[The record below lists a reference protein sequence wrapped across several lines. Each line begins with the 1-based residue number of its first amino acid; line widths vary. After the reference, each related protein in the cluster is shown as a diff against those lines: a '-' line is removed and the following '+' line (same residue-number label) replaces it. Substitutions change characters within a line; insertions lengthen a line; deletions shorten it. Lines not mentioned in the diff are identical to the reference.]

1 MKRTRLFELLSS
13 LNSSELLEL
22 KKMVNSPFFNKR
34 KDVMQLFDYLN
45 HCIKKGKT
53 PTKNAAFDAMK
64 SSKNFDDHAVR
75 LPMSILKKLLEK
87 YLVQKEI
94 FSDKSFVEAK
104 LATVL
109 RKRKLTKQ
117 HEKVVK
123 DGAKKLQEQPLR
135 NTKTLEHQL
144 DFQLEEFQRKV
155 ATRRTGE
162 LNLQALSDQLD
173 NIFIAKKLRQV
184 CLLLSHQ
191 RVYKKD
197 YDFGLLEAIVKKVET
212 ENLHELPAIG
222 MYYFAWKTL
231 TEDSSDVHFQQ
242 FKKLVLEKADLF
254 PDDEMRDLT
263 ILAINFCIQKYNQG
277 NRDYLLEEF
286 EIYKEGLER
295 GYFLNDNQI
304 SRFTYRNIVTLSL
317 VLKDYDWTDQFINH
331 YKKYLNPKYR
341 DSMFNFN
348 LARLEYERKNYDHA
362 LDLLRQCEHEDLLLE
377 LSTRTMFLKIFYEM
391 GSFDLLPFHIS
402 ALQTFMRRKKIIA
415 YHRNLYSNFT
425 SFFTK
430 MLNLP
435 PGDRASKKELKNQI
449 EVAEVLAEKEWL
461 LRQL

>member
-1 MKRTRLFELLSS
+1 MERTRLFELLLS
-13 LNSSELLEL
+13 LNSSELLEV

-34 KDVMQLFDYLN
+34 KDVIQLFVYLN
-45 HCIKKGKT
+45 LCIKKGKT
-53 PTKNAAFDAMK
+53 PTKQEAFGQI
-64 SSKNFDDHAVR
+64 STSKKYDDHAVR
-75 LPMSILKKLLEK
+75 LPMSFLKKLLEK

-94 FSDKSFVEAK
+94 FADKSFVEAK

-117 HEKVVK
+117 HEKIVK
-123 DGAKKLQEQPLR
+123 DGAQKLQEQPLR
-135 NTKTLEHQL
+135 NAKTLEYQL

-155 ATRRTGE
+155 TTRRTGE

-197 YDFGLLEAIVKKVET
+197 YDFGLLDAIVKKIEA
-212 ENLHELPAIG
+212 ENLYQLPAIG

-231 TEDSSDVHFQQ
+231 TEDSSDTHFQQ

-277 NRDYLLEEF
+277 NRNYLLEEF

-317 VLKDYDWTDQFINH
+317 VLKDYKWTDQFIHN
-331 YKKYLNPKYR
+331 YKKHLNPKYR
-341 DSMFNFN
+341 DSTFNFN
-348 LARLEYERKNYDHA
+348 LARLEYERKNYDYA

-377 LSTRTMFLKIFYEM
+377 LSTRTMFLKIFFEM

-402 ALQTFMRRKKIIA
+402 ALQTFIRRKKIIG

-435 PGDRASKKELKNQI
+435 PGDRALKKELKVQV
-449 EVAEVLAEKEWL
+449 EMAEVLAEKEWL
-461 LRQL
+461 LSQL

>member
-1 MKRTRLFELLSS
+1 MERTPLFELLSS
-13 LNSSELLEL
+13 LNSSELLEI

-34 KDVMQLFDYLN
+34 KDVIQLFKYLN
-45 HCIKKGKT
+45 LCIKKGKT
-53 PTKNAAFDAMK
+53 PAKQEAFGQISTSQK
-64 SSKNFDDHAVR
+64 FDDHAVR
-75 LPMSILKKLLEK
+75 LPMSFLKKLLEK

-94 FSDKSFVEAK
+94 FADKSFIEAK

-117 HEKVVK
+117 HEKIVK
-123 DGAKKLQEQPLR
+123 DGAQKLQNQPLR
-135 NTKTLEHQL
+135 NAKTLEYQL

-173 NIFIAKKLRQV
+173 NIFIAKKFRQV

-197 YDFGLLEAIVKKVET
+197 YDFGLLDAIVKKVES

-277 NRDYLLEEF
+277 NRSYLLEEF

-304 SRFTYRNIVTLSL
+304 SRFTYRNIVTISL
-317 VLKDYDWTDQFINH
+317 VLKDYDWTAKFIH
-331 YKKYLNPKYR
+331 EYKKHLNPKYR
-341 DSMFNFN
+341 DSTFNFN
-348 LARLEYERKNYDHA
+348 LARLEYECKNYDYA

-391 GSFDLLPFHIS
+391 ESYDLLPFHIS
-402 ALQTFMRRKKIIA
+402 ALQTFMRRKKIIG
-415 YHRNLYSNFT
+415 YHRKLYGNFT

-430 MLNLP
+430 LINLP
-435 PGDRASKKELKNQI
+435 PGDRKTKNELHQQVK
-449 EVAEVLAEKEWL
+449 VAEELAEKEWL
-461 LRQL
+461 LEQL